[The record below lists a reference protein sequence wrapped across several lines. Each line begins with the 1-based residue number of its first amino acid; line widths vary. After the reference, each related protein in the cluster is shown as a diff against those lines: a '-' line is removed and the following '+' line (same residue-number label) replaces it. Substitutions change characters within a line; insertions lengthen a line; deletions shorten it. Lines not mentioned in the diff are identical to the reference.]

1 MKRLPI
7 YIALTLLAVAA
18 FSGCSTK
25 KNTASSR
32 FWQSFVTRYNVY
44 YNGSEAYK
52 EGCLAKEQGNKD
64 NYTEML
70 PYFLVGNEKSRD
82 LGKSNFETAI
92 TKCEKAIQLHS
103 IKKKPV
109 VNPSKRRSPK
119 MKAYLSR
126 QEFNPFLKNAWLLMG
141 RAQFQKG
148 DFIEAASTFSYIAR
162 HYAPEPLVAAEARTW
177 LARCYAQLDWF
188 YDAEDALDKARR
200 DTLNNAIR
208 REMLFTETDLL
219 LRQQRYAEALPL
231 LQQAAKKEKRKQ
243 QKARLY
249 FLLGQVNL
257 HLDKKREAAEAL
269 RKCIKQSPPYELSF
283 NARILQTEAFT
294 SPDEARSM
302 VKRLRR
308 MARDGSNKDY
318 LDQVY
323 YAMGNIHLTL
333 GDTAQAIGSYETG
346 RAKSTRGG
354 AEKGMLLLRL
364 GELYWERGRYDLA
377 QSCYG
382 EAVGLLDKTH
392 EAYEETMR
400 RSKVLD
406 ELVPFTSAVHLQDS
420 LQQLALMSEEER
432 NAAIDRTIE
441 LLKRKEEAEREARED
456 SAAEARMQENA
467 AAGGTTRPTTQTG
480 QTAVGGN
487 KEWYFYNPM
496 LVMQGKQDFKKR
508 WGNRKL
514 EDNWRRS
521 NRTVVPMDDM
531 AGVDYEAEDSIRLAE
546 ERADSLALAEEEAAA
561 QPDSAQND
569 PHRREYY
576 LKDIPFTPEAKAASD
591 LIIMDGLYNAGL
603 IEKDKLED
611 FPLAARTLTRLA
623 DQYPTFEKMDDVFY
637 QLFLLYSR
645 WGQAD
650 KAAEMKARMAQLF
663 PESALTTLITDPD
676 YERYARYGRQIEDS
690 LYTATYEAYRRRDN
704 ATVARNFEE
713 STRRFPTGAN
723 RPKFM
728 FVHILSRIGH
738 EDTKQI
744 RAHVQCRRARPRFAL
759 VAPHGGCR
767 RRHRQRPRGPPPA
780 ARPRR
785 AVRLRRGLSHRQHRR
800 QPLAL
805 RAGALQLYGLHGA
818 QLRHHALARRAAH
831 AVSRGRLQQF
841 RRSPHLCPASLCR
854 HNAGPHADESP
865 RRAHLDPQPGNARH
879 AVQLRRLPQVLRANL
894 RPDGNQRHAS
904 ARHAGRSR
912 RNPLRGRIYPRAARR
927 HAGRQRHR
935 GRRRRVV
942 LRVDRRPAQA
952 KINVSALSASRQ
964 WLFLFFATRAFL

>member
-200 DTLNNAIR
+200 DTLNKAIR

-637 QLFLLYSR
+637 QLFLLYAR

-744 RAHVQCRRARPRFAL
+744 TTELRDLLKQFPESDVSELAGMLVNGLESGRTFNAAGLDLGSLWSRRT
-759 VAPHGGCR
+759 
-767 RRHRQRPRGPPPA
+767 A
-780 ARPRR
+780 A
-785 AVRLRRGLSHRQHRR
+785 ADAATDSV
-800 QPLAL
+800 
-805 RAGALQLYGLHGA
+805 RAGRRLLPDRDVPFVFVVAYPTDSIDDNRLLYELARFNFTGFMVRNFDITPLRDA
-818 QLRHHALARRAAH
+818 QLTQFRVAGFNSFDEAHTYAQQVYADTTLARMLTKA
-831 AVSRGRLQQF
+831 
-841 RRSPHLCPASLCR
+841 
-854 HNAGPHADESP
+854 
-865 RRAHLDPQPGNARH
+865 
-879 AVQLRRLPQVLRANL
+879 
-894 RPDGNQRHAS
+894 
-904 ARHAGRSR
+904 
-912 RNPLRGRIYPRAARR
+912 
-927 HAGRQRHR
+927 
-935 GRRRRVV
+935 RVV
-942 LRVDRRPAQA
+942 LISTHNLEMLGTQYSFDDYRKFYEQTFAPMEIKDTLPLDMQDGPVETHYEDEYTPEQLEDMQDD
-952 KINVSALSASRQ
+952 SATEDDEGEWYSE
-964 WLFLFFATRAFL
+964 